1 VQEIEADGFRIDR
14 KVEMLL
20 SSDTPVGITKS
31 MGLAMIGFADALAEL
46 QPDLLLVLGDR
57 FETFA
62 AASAALIARIPI
74 AHCHGGEL
82 TEGAFDDALRHS
94 ITKMA
99 HLHFVAAEEYRQR
112 VIQMGEHPDRVF
124 LVGGLGVDAIKRTKL
139 LSREELEASLDF
151 KLGARNLLITFH
163 PVTLEHNTS
172 AQQMGE
178 LLAALDELEDTHLI
192 FTMPNADTGGRVLIQ
207 MIQDF
212 CATRPNAKA
221 FTSLGQLRYFSCIQH
236 CDGVVGNSS
245 SGLLEVPSFKKGT
258 VNIGDRQKGR
268 LRASS
273 VIDCEPERGA
283 IAATLQRIREP
294 EFCMRLAAIINP
306 YGDGFAS
313 NRITSLIAKCT
324 LHCEKFNEPKVFFQ
338 LKAQSG
344 LRLESS
350 GMNPATAMPST
361 PVEPISIRTIGGLMA
376 TISSIDPSN
385 YQACFKGHIVSN
397 AGIFEAG
404 WNESGIAVDR
414 SKSANIAV
422 KKDKKIVALLKL
434 INECRRTRAGKP
446 TPA

>member
-1 VQEIEADGFRIDR
+1 MSTARRKICVVTGTRAEYGLLRWVMQGIQDSDVLDLQLIVTGMHLSPEFGLTVQEIEADGFLIDR

-31 MGLAMIGFADALAEL
+31 MGLAMIGFADALSEL
-46 QPDLLLVLGDR
+46 QPNLLLVLGDR

-99 HLHFVAAEEYRQR
+99 QLHFVAAEEYRQR
-112 VIQMGEHPDRVF
+112 VIQLGEHPDRVF

-139 LSREELEASLDF
+139 LSREELEAVLDF
-151 KLGARNLLITFH
+151 KLGPRNLLITFH

-178 LLAALDELEDTHLI
+178 LLAALNELEDTHLI
-192 FTMPNADTGGRVLIQ
+192 FTMPNADTNGRVLIR

-212 CATRPNAKA
+212 CTTRPHAKA
-221 FTSLGQLRYFSCIQH
+221 FNSLGQLRYFSCIHH

-245 SGLLEVPSFKKGT
+245 SGLAEVPSFKKGT

-273 VIDCEPERGA
+273 VIDCEPKREA
-283 IAATLQRIREP
+283 ISESLRHLLALQIHTG
-294 EFCMRLAAIINP
+294 LADYTNP
-306 YGDGFAS
+306 YGDG
-313 NRITSLIAKCT
+313 
-324 LHCEKFNEPKVFFQ
+324 
-338 LKAQSG
+338 G
-344 LRLESS
+344 
-350 GMNPATAMPST
+350 
-361 PVEPISIRTIGGLMA
+361 
-376 TISSIDPSN
+376 
-385 YQACFKGHIVSN
+385 
-397 AGIFEAG
+397 
-404 WNESGIAVDR
+404 
-414 SKSANIAV
+414 
-422 KKDKKIVALLKL
+422 
-434 INECRRTRAGKP
+434 AGKRIVGELCKAP
-446 TPA
+446 KEIMQRKEFFIIA

>member
-1 VQEIEADGFRIDR
+1 MSTARPKICVVTGTRAEYGLLRWVMQGIQDSDVLDLQLIVTGMHLSPEFGLTVQEIEADGFRIDR

-124 LVGGLGVDAIKRTKL
+124 LVGGLGVDAIQHTKL
-139 LSREELEASLDF
+139 LNREELEASLDF
-151 KLGARNLLITFH
+151 KLGPRNLLITFH

-192 FTMPNADTGGRVLIQ
+192 FTMPNADTDGRVLIQ

-212 CATRPNAKA
+212 CATRPHAKA
-221 FTSLGQLRYFSCIQH
+221 FTSLGQLRYFSCIQY

-245 SGLLEVPSFKKGT
+245 SGLAEVPSFKKGT

-268 LRASS
+268 LRAAS
-273 VIDCEPERGA
+273 VIDCEPNKKA
-283 IAATLQRIREP
+283 IRTALQLLDDPSFCATLARP
-294 EFCMRLAAIINP
+294 TNP
-306 YGDGFAS
+306 YGDDS
-313 NRITSLIAKCT
+313 TSSLILSLIEKLQLLSSRSVT
-324 LHCEKFNEPKVFFQ
+324 L
-338 LKAQSG
+338 
-344 LRLESS
+344 
-350 GMNPATAMPST
+350 
-361 PVEPISIRTIGGLMA
+361 
-376 TISSIDPSN
+376 
-385 YQACFKGHIVSN
+385 
-397 AGIFEAG
+397 
-404 WNESGIAVDR
+404 
-414 SKSANIAV
+414 
-422 KKDKKIVALLKL
+422 KKIFHPNSA
-434 INECRRTRAGKP
+434 T
-446 TPA
+446 